1 MGFTFRRLDKSTWF
15 KSHNV
20 HSQARFLSHMSARLR
35 EDWRQKKHCLRL
47 NLQLSAHCIAE
58 EAEAELDDED
68 AVEPH

>member
-1 MGFTFRRLDKSTWF
+1 
-15 KSHNV
+15 
-20 HSQARFLSHMSARLR
+20 MSARLR